1 MKYEQ
6 IAGVLNSTIMTA
18 MTGEAAVANE
28 DLSNIVDVGKVVLD
42 YTALGVN
49 NFNDFI
55 SGLIDQVGKVVFW
68 DRVYRSLAPKIE
80 RESFEYGSVLM
91 KTRVTAPDFRDN
103 VSHGTSSLS
112 GLGGIWADA
121 QTNSRAANISNYPQL
136 DPFEIVLPEA
146 EAKFYN
152 SAITF
157 ECPITIAE
165 KQLKTAFRSAQEMSA
180 FIATIENRIQMK
192 KTIATDALIYRTIA
206 NFMGLKI
213 LGGQYIDLAATYA
226 TETGETAPATYALA
240 KNDGDFL
247 RWAVAKIDVM
257 RSYMAEASV
266 LFNDAGYLT
275 FTPREKSKL
284 IILKDFDSALKSNL
298 YSSTYH
304 DEFVKLDGYEIVND
318 WQGTGTTINS
328 GDRSTLNVKV
338 GKVFGEDEEDTVSAT
353 VVATLF
359 DIDGCCVCNEDPR
372 TTSQYNGRGEYTNFF
387 YKWDARYLND
397 DVENGLVF
405 VYGEPTIGD
414 DSDNNVDE
422 PVGGES

>member
-1 MKYEQ
+1 MKYNQ

-18 MTGEAAVANE
+18 MTGQAAVTNE
-28 DLSNIVDVGKVVLD
+28 DLSNIVDVGKTVLD
-42 YTALGVN
+42 YTSVSTN

-55 SGLIDQVGKVVFW
+55 KGLIDQVGKVVFW

-103 VSHGTSSLS
+103 VSHGTNALS
-112 GLGGIWADA
+112 GLAGIWADA
-121 QTNSRAANISNYPQL
+121 QTNSKPANIANYPEL

-146 EAKFYN
+146 EVKFYN

-180 FIATIENRIQMK
+180 FIATIENRITMK

-213 LGGQYIDLAATYA
+213 AGGQYIDLKATYA
-226 TETGETAPATYALA
+226 AETGQTAPATYTAA
-240 KNDGDFL
+240 KQDGNFL
-247 RWAVAKIDVM
+247 RWAVAKIDMM

-275 FTPREKSKL
+275 FTPDEKSKL

-304 DEFVKLDGYEIVND
+304 DEFVKLAGYEVVND
-318 WQGTGTTINS
+318 WQGTGTTIS
-328 GDRSTLNVKV
+328 STDRSTLNVAV
-338 GKVFGEDEEDTVSAT
+338 GKIFGETGKNTSVKAT
-353 VVATLF
+353 VIATLF

-387 YKWDARYLND
+387 YKWDARYMND

-405 VYGEPTIGD
+405 TYGDPT
-414 DSDNNVDE
+414 VAA
-422 PVGGES
+422 VA

>member
-1 MKYEQ
+1 MKYNQ

-18 MTGEAAVANE
+18 MTGQIAVTNE
-28 DLSNIVDVGKVVLD
+28 DLSNIVDVGKTVLD
-42 YTALGVN
+42 YTSVSTN

-55 SGLIDQVGKVVFW
+55 KGLIDQVGKVVFW

-80 RESFEYGSVLM
+80 KESFEYGSVLM
-91 KTRVTAPDFRDN
+91 KTRVTAPEFRDN
-103 VSHGTSSLS
+103 VSHGTNTLS
-112 GLGGIWADA
+112 GLAGIWADA
-121 QTNSRAANISNYPQL
+121 QSNSRPANIANYPAL

-146 EAKFYN
+146 EVKFYN

-165 KQLKTAFRSAQEMSA
+165 KQLKTAFRSAQEMSS
-180 FIATIENRIQMK
+180 FIATIENRITMK

-213 LGGQYIDLAATYA
+213 VGGQFIDLAATYKA
-226 TETGETAPATYALA
+226 ETGQTAPATYTAA
-240 KNDGDFL
+240 KQDGNFL
-247 RWAVAKIDVM
+247 RWAVAKIDMM

-275 FTPREKSKL
+275 FTPAEKSKL

-304 DEFVKLDGYEIVND
+304 DEFVKLAGYEVVND
-318 WQGTGTTINS
+318 WQGTGTTIS
-328 GDRSTLNVKV
+328 STDRSTLNVTV
-338 GKVFGEDEEDTVSAT
+338 GKIFGEAGKASVSAT

-387 YKWDARYLND
+387 YKWDARYMND

-405 VYGEPTIGD
+405 TYGDPT
-414 DSDNNVDE
+414 VKE
-422 PVGGES
+422 VE

>member
-6 IAGVLNSTIMTA
+6 IASVLNSTITTS
-18 MTGEAAVANE
+18 MTGQIAVTKE
-28 DLSNIVDVGKVVLD
+28 DLSNIVDVGKAVLD
-42 YTALGVN
+42 YTSLSTN

-55 SGLIDQVGKVVFW
+55 SGLIDQVGEVVFW

-91 KTRVTAPDFRDN
+91 KTRVEAPDFRDN
-103 VSHGTSSLS
+103 ISHGTSSIS
-112 GLGGIWADA
+112 GLAGIWADA
-121 QTNSRAANISNYPQL
+121 VSKSKAANCANYPEL

-165 KQLKTAFRSAQEMSA
+165 RQLKTAFRSAQEMSA
-180 FIATIENRIQMK
+180 FIATIENRINMK

-226 TETGETAPATYALA
+226 SETGNTAPANYTLA

-247 RWAVAKIDVM
+247 RWAAMKIDMM
-257 RSYMAEASV
+257 RSYMKEASV

-275 FTPREKSKL
+275 FTPDEKTKM
-284 IILKDFDSALKSNL
+284 IVLKDFDSALKSNL

-304 DEFVKLDGYEIVND
+304 DEFVKLEGYEVVND
-318 WQGTGTTINS
+318 WQGTGNSINS
-328 GDRSTLNVKV
+328 ADRSKLNVTV
-338 GKVFGEDEEDTVSAT
+338 GKMFGASQNNDVEAV
-353 VVATLF
+353 VVATIF
-359 DIDGCCVCNEDPR
+359 DIDGCCVCNEDPH

-405 VYGEPTIGD
+405 VYGTPTI
-414 DSDNNVDE
+414 SHV
-422 PVGGES
+422 

>member
-1 MKYEQ
+1 MKYNQ
-6 IAGVLNSTIMTA
+6 ISGVLNSTIEKA
-18 MTGEAAVANE
+18 MTGQIAVTKE
-28 DLSNIVDVGKVVLD
+28 DLSNIVDVGKAVLD
-42 YTALGVN
+42 YTSVSTN

-103 VSHGTSSLS
+103 ASHGTNALS
-112 GLGGIWADA
+112 GLAGIWADA
-121 QTNSRAANISNYPQL
+121 VSNSQAANIANYPEL

-146 EAKFYN
+146 EVKFYN
-152 SAITF
+152 SAVTF

-165 KQLKTAFRSAQEMSA
+165 KQLKTAFRSAAEMSA
-180 FIATIENRIQMK
+180 FIATIENRIIMK

-226 TETGETAPATYALA
+226 AETGNTAPATYLLA
-240 KNDGDFL
+240 KNDSNFL
-247 RWAVAKIDVM
+247 RWAVAKIDM
-257 RSYMAEASV
+257 MKSYMAEASV

-275 FTPREKSKL
+275 FTPDSKAKL
-284 IILKDFDSALKSNL
+284 IMLKDFEVALKSNL

-304 DEFVKLDGYEIVND
+304 DEFVKLEGYEVVND
-318 WQGTGTTINS
+318 WQGTGNTINS
-328 GDRSTLNVKV
+328 ADRSKLSVTV
-338 GKVFGEDEEDTVSAT
+338 GKVFGASQNNDVEAT

-387 YKWDARYLND
+387 YKWDARYMND

-405 VYGEPTIGD
+405 VYGTPTI
-414 DSDNNVDE
+414 SHV
-422 PVGGES
+422 

>member
-1 MKYEQ
+1 MKYNQ

-18 MTGEAAVANE
+18 MTGQAAVTNE
-28 DLSNIVDVGKVVLD
+28 DLSNIVDVGKTVLD
-42 YTALGVN
+42 YTSVSTN

-55 SGLIDQVGKVVFW
+55 KGLIDQVGKVVFW

-103 VSHGTSSLS
+103 VSHGTNALS
-112 GLGGIWADA
+112 GLAGIWADA
-121 QTNSRAANISNYPQL
+121 QTNSKPANIANYPEL

-146 EAKFYN
+146 EVKFYN

-180 FIATIENRIQMK
+180 FIATIENRITMK

-213 LGGQYIDLAATYA
+213 AGGQFIDLKATYA
-226 TETGETAPATYALA
+226 AETGQTAPATYTAA
-240 KNDGDFL
+240 KQDGNFL
-247 RWAVAKIDVM
+247 RWAVAKIDMM

-275 FTPREKSKL
+275 FTPDEKSKL

-304 DEFVKLDGYEIVND
+304 DEFVKLAGYEVVND
-318 WQGTGTTINS
+318 WQGTGTTIS
-328 GDRSTLNVKV
+328 STDRSTLNVTV
-338 GKVFGEDEEDTVSAT
+338 GKIFGESANNTSVTAT
-353 VVATLF
+353 VIATLF

-387 YKWDARYLND
+387 YKWDARYMND

-405 VYGEPTIGD
+405 TYGDPT
-414 DSDNNVDE
+414 VAAAQ
-422 PVGGES
+422 

>member
-1 MKYEQ
+1 MKYNQ

-18 MTGEAAVANE
+18 MTGQAAVTNE
-28 DLSNIVDVGKVVLD
+28 DLSNIVDVGKTVLD
-42 YTALGVN
+42 YTSVSTN

-55 SGLIDQVGKVVFW
+55 KGLIDQVGKVVFW

-103 VSHGTSSLS
+103 ASHGTNTLS
-112 GLGGIWADA
+112 GLAGIWADA
-121 QTNSRAANISNYPQL
+121 QSNSRPANIANYPAL

-146 EAKFYN
+146 EVKFYN

-180 FIATIENRIQMK
+180 FIATIENRITMK

-213 LGGQYIDLAATYA
+213 AGGQYIDLKATY
-226 TETGETAPATYALA
+226 TSETGQTAPDTYLA
-240 KNDGDFL
+240 AKQDGNFL
-247 RWAVAKIDVM
+247 RWAVAKIDMM

-275 FTPREKSKL
+275 FTPDEKSKL

-304 DEFVKLDGYEIVND
+304 DEFVKLAGYEVVND
-318 WQGTGTTINS
+318 WQGTGTTIS
-328 GDRSTLNVKV
+328 STDRSALNVTV
-338 GKVFGEDEEDTVSAT
+338 GKIFGETDNNTSVSAT
-353 VVATLF
+353 VIATLF

-387 YKWDARYLND
+387 YKWDARYMND

-405 VYGEPTIGD
+405 TYGTPT
-414 DSDNNVDE
+414 VAAAQ
-422 PVGGES
+422 